1 MKPHPVTGYRE
12 NPLDHGRVPPAVECQ
27 DVVAPV
33 VPVLLMPGKFTRV
46 SAFLV
51 PVVQVAQ
58 LGLLGRQHDIQAMSI
73 GITEEDVHNS
83 PEVKS
88 LQGEKE
94 EFEFI
99 CLR

>member
-1 MKPHPVTGYRE
+1 
-12 NPLDHGRVPPAVECQ
+12 
-27 DVVAPV
+27 
-33 VPVLLMPGKFTRV
+33 MPGKFTRV
-46 SAFLV
+46 SPLLM
-51 PVVQVAQ
+51 PVIQVAQ
-58 LGLLGRQHDIQAMSI
+58 LGLLCRQHDIQAVSI
-73 GITEEDVHNS
+73 GITEENVHDS